1 MVTNMKKAAQLATA
15 ELTNEERNLLS
26 VAYKNVVGVRR
37 SSWRVVSSIEQRAE
51 TRAATGSTGSAM
63 QLPWIREFRSKIEG
77 EIKSICEDI
86 IDLLDKNILP
96 LASTAESKVYYLK
109 MKGDYLRYLSEIS
122 TADSRDSVAQQAK
135 DAYQSATDIAS
146 KELQPINTSRLG
158 LALNFSVLYYE
169 ILNDPKAACELA
181 QLAFDDALQDI
192 DSVDDATYK
201 DSTMIMQLLK
211 DNLLLWGNDTQE
223 QSNPA
228 PTAAEDNKMEE
239 SK

>member
-1 MVTNMKKAAQLATA
+1 MVANMKKAAQMATA

-51 TRAATGSTGSAM
+51 TRAATGSTGSQM
-63 QLPWIREFRSKIEG
+63 QLPWIREFRTKIEG
-77 EIKSICEDI
+77 EITSICQDI
-86 IDLLDKNILP
+86 IDLLDKSVLP
-96 LASTAESKVYYLK
+96 LASSAESKVYYLK

-122 TADSRDSVAQQAK
+122 IAENRDAVSLKAK
-135 DAYQSATDIAS
+135 DAYQSATDIAN
-146 KELQPINTSRLG
+146 KELPPINTSRLG

-181 QLAFDDALQDI
+181 QQAFDDALQDF

-223 QSNPA
+223 AAAAPA
-228 PTAAEDNKMEE
+228 PAEGEAKKMED
-239 SK
+239 